1 MIGSSFL
8 RRLPLLAAAALA
20 ACTTVGPDYHLPETA
35 ALRRPAAG
43 TAFAQAIAPAA
54 DAAPLPDGWWRL
66 YRSAELDALVEEAL
80 AANTSLRVAT
90 AHLRR
95 AAALVAAGDAEHLP
109 HGGVKG
115 GLKRARESGEAFL
128 LPEQLPVM
136 NEGEL
141 VVGAS
146 YQLDLWGQ
154 LRRGEEAAEAN
165 LQAVEAARDLARI
178 SVVSQVA
185 QAYLQVCHA
194 RAQRSAATDALA
206 LRERSLALAERL
218 EAEGRAARA
227 DVLQAQ
233 GLVETQRAA
242 LSRFDAEREAG
253 LYRLAYLLGHTP
265 QELAPQQVACA
276 APPVLAQAIPAG
288 DGAALLKRRPDVRQ
302 AERELAVATARIGVA
317 TAELYPSISFG
328 ASLGA
333 LGLAGHLGEPATQ
346 AFGLG
351 PLLSWRI
358 PDAGSRARVRMAEA
372 DQQAALARFDGVVL
386 QALAEVESALSRYR
400 RDLERLSALRQARDK
415 AAALAQ
421 DQQHYVEAGRRPL
434 ATALESRQ
442 MLAVADI
449 ALAAEAAEIARDQVQ
464 VFLALG
470 GGWESSGTAQAPDA
484 QPR

>member
-1 MIGSSFL
+1 MTRNSFL
-8 RRLPLLAAAALA
+8 RHLPLLAAAALA
-20 ACTTVGPDYHLPETA
+20 ACTTVGPDYHLPDSA
-35 ALRRPAAG
+35 ALQRPTAKA
-43 TAFAQAIAPAA
+43 AFAQASGPAA
-54 DAAPLPDGWWRL
+54 DAAPLPEGWWRL
-66 YRSAELDALVEEAL
+66 YRSAELDALVEQAL

-95 AAALVAAGDAEHLP
+95 AASLVTAVEAEHLP
-109 HGGVKG
+109 HAGVKAG
-115 GLKRARESGEAFL
+115 VKRARESGEAFL
-128 LPEQLPVM
+128 LSEQLPVT

-154 LRRGEEAAEAN
+154 LKRGEEAAEAN

-178 SVVSQVA
+178 SVVSQVV

-194 RAQRSAATDALA
+194 QTQQHAAEGALA

-233 GLVETQRAA
+233 GLVEAQRAA
-242 LSRFDAEREAG
+242 LPRFDAEREAG
-253 LYRLAYLLGHTP
+253 LYRLAYLLGRTP
-265 QELAPQQVACA
+265 QELAPEQVACA
-276 APPVLAQAIPAG
+276 APPELAQAIPAG

-328 ASLGA
+328 ASLGV

-346 AFGLG
+346 SFGLG

-358 PDAGSRARVRMAEA
+358 PDAGSQARVRMTEA

-400 RDLERLSALRQARDK
+400 HDLERLSALRQARAK
-415 AAALAQ
+415 AAAVAQ
-421 DQQHYVEAGRRPL
+421 DQQRYVEAGRRPL

-442 MLAVADI
+442 T
-449 ALAAEAAEIARDQVQ
+449 LAAADVALTAEGAEIARDQVQ
-464 VFLALG
+464 VFLTLG
-470 GGWESSGTAQAPDA
+470 GGWESTGTVEPPYA